1 MRYDRSTM
9 PTNDSP
15 SERYRQLVM
24 WLRDQ
29 YRGARGW
36 QAQAARR
43 LNVHPVT
50 LSKFLT
56 GDRSTVGLD
65 IIERAI
71 LSLPIDREYFFS
83 PHPSSDPG
91 LWMFPRDRP
100 GAPAEDGE
108 TERFFWL
115 TVSTKIGPSPLNR
128 EKLAELDEET
138 LEMVAS
144 ERRFFARY
152 FAENFPEVV
161 EARRLANVTPETTLR
176 ELGEILHSRRAYLTL
191 VESTRPDTWRVIM
204 TQGGW
209 QVSAYGVSF
218 ADAIAESLLMIDRA
232 PVKAGTKRKAG
243 AR

>member
-161 EARRLANVTPETTLR
+161 EARRLANATAR
-176 ELGEILHSRRAYLTL
+176 ELLDGWDNWIAR
-191 VESTRPDTWRVIM
+191 VERLFVQAHAAAATARPVLQATTKAPPRETREKKRTKP
-204 TQGGW
+204 
-209 QVSAYGVSF
+209 SA
-218 ADAIAESLLMIDRA
+218 
-232 PVKAGTKRKAG
+232 KKRT
-243 AR
+243 